1 MVRVKVH
8 GFFILDFQDEE
19 DEKIAMGRAKQLILD
34 NIRGFKIEKLEVE
47 KKE

>member
-8 GFFILDFQDEE
+8 GFFILDFQ

>member
-34 NIRGFKIEKLEVE
+34 NIKAFKIEKLEVE